1 MSKNKNKSKKSKPN
15 KKLKKL
21 MEENTVFTAVLP
33 EDKALVT
40 EGFDSTIADTH
51 YTPLSEHP
59 EDRIYRDREYI
70 HRLQKHIDEIYAAL
84 ESDLNLKEENNW
96 LFDYIYNEDDNIEFE
111 EYLNKYKVQYKD
123 IVNEDSKISN

>member
-1 MSKNKNKSKKSKPN
+1 MSKNKKKNKAKKSKSN

-21 MEENTVFTAVLP
+21 MEEKTVFTAVLP

-40 EGFDSTIADTH
+40 EGFDSTITDAH
-51 YTPLSEHP
+51 YTALGEHP

-84 ESDLNLKEENNW
+84 ESDLNLIEDKNW
-96 LFDYIYNEDDNIEFE
+96 LFDYIYNEDENIEFE

-123 IVNEDSKISN
+123 IVK

>member
-1 MSKNKNKSKKSKPN
+1 MSKNKNKKKNKANKSKST

-33 EDKALVT
+33 EDEALVT
-40 EGFDSTIADTH
+40 EGFDSTITDSH
-51 YTPLSEHP
+51 YTPLGEHP

-70 HRLQKHIDEIYAAL
+70 HRLQKHMDEIYVAL
-84 ESDLNLKEENNW
+84 EKDLNLKEENNW
-96 LFDYIYNEDDNIEFE
+96 LFDYIYNEDENIEFE

-123 IVNEDSKISN
+123 IVK